1 MHFSKAPSRP
11 VKIAYYCPNKPLSH
25 PHPSGDLII
34 AGDIRDALNHFGHQ
48 CEEIIQFRA
57 RWFWESPSGWKQAI
71 ENLIQALRRTIAF
84 KPDAWLTYHTYY
96 KSPDVVGPWVSRL
109 LGIPYILFQPMYATK
124 WRKIPRTRTGF
135 YLNRL
140 ALGASAHAFAN
151 NSDDLEALA
160 RVVPS
165 NRVTYIPPGILPE
178 EFERDPRAGAA
189 VRLALGVSGDLPFIM
204 TAARFRPGVKF
215 ESLAYLFRSLAPLSE
230 DGRQF
235 MLMVVGDGPMEGE
248 LKRMAERF
256 LPGRVVFTGG
266 VDRRR
271 MSSYYSAADLFIFPG
286 IGESLGMVF
295 LEAQSCGLPVI
306 ALNTAGVPQV
316 VQTGRTGILVEEDDG
331 RAMALA
337 AGRLLDHPEERE
349 TLGLNGRV
357 FVREERNIRTSH
369 RRLAQMLEEIVRDRS
384 LKASTGLSA
393 RIFSRPRG
401 SEPL

>member
-1 MHFSKAPSRP
+1 

-34 AGDIRDALNHFGHQ
+34 AGDIRDALNHFGHR
-48 CEEIIQFRA
+48 CEEIVQFRA
-57 RWFWESPSGWKQAI
+57 RWFWESPGGWKQAM
-71 ENLIQALRRTIAF
+71 ESLIQALRRTVTF

-109 LGIPYILFQPMYATK
+109 LNLPYILFQPMYATK
-124 WRKIPRTRTGF
+124 WKKTPRTRTGF

-140 ALGASAHAFAN
+140 ALGAAAHAFAN
-151 NSDDLEALA
+151 NSDDLEALS

-178 EFERDPRAGAA
+178 EFEGDPEAGAA
-189 VRLALGVSGDLPFIM
+189 VRLALGVPGDIPLIM

-215 ESLAYLFRSLAPLSE
+215 ESLAYLFRSLALLSA
-230 DGRQF
+230 DGRPF

-248 LKRMAERF
+248 LRQMAERL

-266 VDRRR
+266 IARRK

-295 LEAQSCGLPVI
+295 LEAQSCGLPVV

-316 VQTGRTGILVEEDDG
+316 VQTGRTGILVEKDDG

-349 TLGLNGRV
+349 TLGSNGRV

-369 RRLAQMLEEIVRDRS
+369 RRFAQMLEEIVRDRYP
-384 LKASTGLSA
+384 KASTG
-393 RIFSRPRG
+393 P
-401 SEPL
+401 